1 MKSLNFRAVL
11 FDLGSFCFRSAP
23 FSVHVSQN
31 GVEAES
37 GERGMRENCS
47 LFFCSRVEA
56 EGGER
61 GMRENCEP
69 ELFFSGMVQPLRGI
83 FLSGAALLYL
93 VLNQTYC
100 LLELSRFVLVHSL
113 TKHHINSE

>member
-47 LFFCSRVEA
+47 LFFLFKSRNRRWGA
-56 EGGER
+56 WDER
-61 GMRENCEP
+61 
-69 ELFFSGMVQPLRGI
+69 EL
-83 FLSGAALLYL
+83 
-93 VLNQTYC
+93 
-100 LLELSRFVLVHSL
+100 
-113 TKHHINSE
+113 